1 MSFDIIQATLVETE
15 ELGLTTNPVNTAFI
29 TTLNSVDEPVANAYI
44 TNING
49 APVSALSLLPYE
61 SVHWFISP
69 TTFGYSPAL
78 PGLTNKYL
86 NAYGN
91 WPIYW
96 VSCNTPP
103 TTYPPIFT
111 VPTINN
117 CNYGTVL
124 CTLPPGDFLVSFNL
138 LQTTG
143 AGIATITIN
152 GTVYTL
158 DLYTSNGNPQNAA
171 YSFPVTITS
180 QTMNNLSINLQC
192 LGQNGASSGFDIAM
206 SDGVYIDAKNT
217 TIA

>member
-96 VSCNTPP
+96 ASCDTPP
-103 TTYPPIFT
+103 TTYPPVFT
-111 VPTINN
+111 NPTIINA
-117 CNYGTVL
+117 NYGTVL
-124 CTLPPGDFLVSFNL
+124 CTLPPGNYLVSFNL

-152 GTVYTL
+152 GTVYTE
-158 DLYTSNGNPQNAA
+158 DLYINSNNPTNSA

-180 QTMNNLSINLQC
+180 QTMNNLSINLKC
-192 LGQNGASSGFDIAM
+192 LGQNGASNGFDIGLT
-206 SDGVYIDAKNT
+206 DGIYIDAINT